1 MDLGAWSTTQE
12 TGTEISLPRAS
23 EILVAGVVLAALL
36 LIFFLSPIVRPEI
49 LSPADLLLKSEPWRQ
64 TTAPDFEAAN
74 SLLSDHVY
82 QMRPYR
88 TFTIASLKAGR
99 IPLWDPHNYT
109 GAPLLGNGISGVS
122 YPLHLLF
129 LILPEAPSVLLSAI
143 IRLFIAGA
151 FAYTF
156 GRFIGLSVL
165 GAGISSLGFV
175 FSGFLI
181 VWLLYP
187 QADVAIWLPAL
198 FLAGEAIVRRPLISR
213 ILMLA
218 VVVWIQFLGGHPE
231 TSLHILSA
239 VTLYVTWRA
248 GMIFKGERN
257 WRKLGYRLATFVIAL
272 ILGTAGAAVQLVP
285 LGGFILE
292 SATLQER
299 LALAPPLW
307 FLPRPRLLAM
317 TALVCPYCFGSHL
330 RGDLPLGVLLGV
342 GNFNELNGGY
352 VGLVSLVLASIAI
365 TLGPRRGTDLL
376 FLILGGLAFC
386 LAYAIPPV
394 FNLIHALPL
403 FRVSANTRSLLLL
416 VFALSVLAGRGT
428 DLLMAAPEARV
439 RRIAKRALT
448 ILVGGM
454 AGVAIVAGCLLSRS

>member
-1 MDLGAWSTTQE
+1 
-12 TGTEISLPRAS
+12 
-23 EILVAGVVLAALL
+23 
-36 LIFFLSPIVRPEI
+36 
-49 LSPADLLLKSEPWRQ
+49 
-64 TTAPDFEAAN
+64 
-74 SLLSDHVY
+74 
-82 QMRPYR
+82 
-88 TFTIASLKAGR
+88 
-99 IPLWDPHNYT
+99 
-109 GAPLLGNGISGVS
+109 
-122 YPLHLLF
+122 
-129 LILPEAPSVLLSAI
+129 
-143 IRLFIAGA
+143 
-151 FAYTF
+151 
-156 GRFIGLSVL
+156 
-165 GAGISSLGFV
+165 
-175 FSGFLI
+175 
-181 VWLLYP
+181 
-187 QADVAIWLPAL
+187 
-198 FLAGEAIVRRPLISR
+198 
-213 ILMLA
+213 MLA

-285 LGGFILE
+285 LGEFILE

-416 VFALSVLAGRGT
+416 AFALSVLAGRGT